1 MWDYLQHLSFWD
13 WLAFGTVLLILEV
26 FGAGG
31 YLLWIGV
38 AAAAVGVLTYVFP
51 ELPWA
56 WQFLVFALLSVLTAV
71 FWWQRQRSSAKPSD
85 APGLNRRGSEF
96 VGRQFVLHE
105 AIVGGRGKI
114 KAGDSLWLV
123 SGPDLPAGSAVQVTG
138 QDGVLLIVKPLDQV
152 IV

>member
-1 MWDYLQHLSFWD
+1 MAYLQHLSFWD

-38 AAAAVGVLTYVFP
+38 AAAVVGVLTYLFP

-56 WQFLVFALLSVLTAV
+56 WQCLVSALLSVLTAV
-71 FWWQRQRSSAKPSD
+71 LWWQRQRSATKPSD

-96 VGRQFVLHE
+96 IGRTFVLHE

-114 KAGDSLWLV
+114 RAGDTLWLV
-123 SGPDLPAGSAVQVTG
+123 TGRDLPAGAEVRVTG
-138 QDGVLLIVKPLDQV
+138 QEGVILRVEPA
-152 IV
+152 